1 MDSLLEKG
9 KKVQAQIYTFFDSVL
24 LEKVRACSVDDCVR
38 VDSSGAEGSTLIT
51 FIPSSSKDVITPI
64 IFRNLLL
71 LRLGMELEGVEDQ
84 LKCPCGKPVDRNG
97 FHFLSN
103 CSYGPLRIARHN
115 AVASAIA
122 SMAQAAKLSTKLNSS
137 ESLTRLPS
145 SVNSPLRP
153 TSEPL
158 GEKSSTDVTIYN
170 WDSFHSLDIDVRIT
184 SPTSLSK
191 RASAPAPGTQAAKIE
206 QEKIDKYRST
216 VEANGGLFEPFGLEL
231 YGRWGEAARSNVFKP
246 LVTKLED
253 NGWDRSIASHY
264 WCCRITLASMV
275 TGMRLLLNRA
285 AGLAADKEF
294 HIFSQQDEDDES
306 ILMPRS
312 APAFA

>member
-1 MDSLLEKG
+1 LLLDEDNHVEEIIMLAQGMEALPPEGISLKERMAEIERGFIEQALE
-9 KKVQAQIYTFFDSVL
+9 
-24 LEKVRACSVDDCVR
+24 RADGNVSKTAR
-38 VDSSGAEGSTLIT
+38 MLNLQRTTLI
-51 FIPSSSKDVITPI
+51 
-64 IFRNLLL
+64 
-71 LRLGMELEGVEDQ
+71 
-84 LKCPCGKPVDRNG
+84 
-97 FHFLSN
+97 
-103 CSYGPLRIARHN
+103 
-115 AVASAIA
+115 
-122 SMAQAAKLSTKLNSS
+122 
-137 ESLTRLPS
+137 
-145 SVNSPLRP
+145 
-153 TSEPL
+153 
-158 GEKSSTDVTIYN
+158 
-170 WDSFHSLDIDVRIT
+170 
-184 SPTSLSK
+184 
-191 RASAPAPGTQAAKIE
+191 
-206 QEKIDKYRST
+206 EKIDKYRST

-312 APAFA
+312 APAMA